1 MNAPELALH
10 HQRLSLRAAQV
21 RNRLGHVEEQLATDP
36 VVNALEEQLA
46 AARDRRRHLE
56 LRLRESDGEASAQR
70 ARVRS
75 RRGQLMSGRIRN
87 PTELVKLT
95 AEVDRLA
102 EELARDEDQELV
114 LMQDAEELDA
124 ELASLERQLEEAQA
138 RREEARGPLEGQRSD
153 LAGQLQQLESE
164 RDETW
169 TSLPAEWRRAYEQA
183 SNRLRDPVGEV
194 VSNQCQ
200 GCRVQVTSNGM
211 QILRRGGLIRCD
223 NCDRV
228 LVIA

>member
-10 HQRLSLRAAQV
+10 HQRLALRAAQV
-21 RNRLGHVEEQLATDP
+21 RNRLTHTEDQLAHDP
-36 VVNALEEQLA
+36 VVSGLEEQLA

-56 LRLRESDGEASAQR
+56 LRLRQSDGEASARR
-70 ARVRS
+70 ARVRA
-75 RRGQLMSGRIRN
+75 RRGELMSGRIRN

-102 EELARDEDQELV
+102 GELAKEEDEELV
-114 LMQDAEELDA
+114 LMQEAEELDA
-124 ELASLERQLEEAQA
+124 EVASLEKQLQEAEA
-138 RREEARGPLEGQRSD
+138 RREEARGPLESQRAD

-164 RDETW
+164 RDEAW
-169 TSLPAEWRRAYEQA
+169 ASLPAEWSHAYEQA
-183 SNRLRDPVGEV
+183 SNRLRDPVAEV
-194 VSNQCQ
+194 VNAQCQ

-211 QILRRGGLIRCD
+211 QILRRGGLVRCD

-228 LVIA
+228 LVMA